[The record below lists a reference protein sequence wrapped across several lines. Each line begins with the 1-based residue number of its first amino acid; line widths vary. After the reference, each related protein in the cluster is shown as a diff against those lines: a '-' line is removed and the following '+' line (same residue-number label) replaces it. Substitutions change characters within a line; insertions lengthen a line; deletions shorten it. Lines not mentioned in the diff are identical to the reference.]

1 VARKSYQTDC
11 FDVVVIG
18 GGSAG
23 VAAAVAA
30 ARAGS
35 KVALVERYGFL
46 GGAATASLVMTYDGF
61 FYQRPQPEWAVGGI
75 GREYIN
81 RLGSY
86 GLPARPLLSANGN
99 WIIPFEPEAAKVV
112 LDALLADAGVC
123 TLLHGF
129 VCAVQRNGNRLE
141 SVTLQDHSGTYVLR
155 ARQFV
160 DASGEADVAWLAGV
174 PMLFENE
181 GRFAASLC
189 ARLGGIPAHVEL
201 HRSLLMQTAAGANTR
216 YDGAAK
222 IRDSGGFALKIPNS
236 DDYWW
241 MGVDVF
247 TDGLSSPSLADAER
261 ASRAAIWA
269 FVQALR
275 QQPGCEAAHLM
286 ATGSQIGI
294 RETRHP
300 KARAILTEADARA
313 GSRSDTAIARAAW
326 NIERHDIA
334 GQPVT
339 APLGGNDFYDIPLAA
354 LQPEGVD
361 NLWLAGRTIGADRT
375 AYSSLRVMGT
385 AFATGQA
392 AGVAAALH
400 AAGPCAFQNIR
411 AALLAQAAIV

>member
-1 VARKSYQTDC
+1 MKH
-11 FDVVVIG
+11 FDVVVVG

-61 FYQRPQPEWAVGGI
+61 FYKRAQPEWAVGGI
-75 GREYIN
+75 GRELIE

-86 GLPARPLLSANGN
+86 GPPAIPLLSANGN
-99 WIIPFEPEAAKVV
+99 WIIPFEPETAKVA
-112 LDALLADAGVC
+112 LDALLADAGVH

-129 VCAVQRNGNRLE
+129 VCAVQRTGNRLE
-141 SVTLQDHSGTYVLR
+141 SITLHDHGGTRALR

-174 PMLFENE
+174 PMLFEEE

-189 ARLGGIPAHVEL
+189 ARLGGISAHVHL
-201 HRSLLMQTAAGANTR
+201 HRDVLMQSAAQAR
-216 YDGAAK
+216 AHYDGAAS
-222 IRDSGGFALKIPNS
+222 IRQSGGFVLKIPGS
-236 DDYWW
+236 GDYWW

-247 TDGLSSPSLADAER
+247 TDGLSSPSLAEAER

-275 QQPGCEAAHLM
+275 QQSGCESVNVV
-286 ATGSQIGI
+286 ATGPQLGV

-300 KARAILTEADARA
+300 KARTMLTEADARM
-313 GSRSDTAIARAAW
+313 GTRSDTAIARAAW
-326 NIERHDIA
+326 NIERHDVA

-339 APLGGNDFYDIPLAA
+339 APLGGDDFYDIPLTA
-354 LQPEGVD
+354 LQPEGID

-400 AAGPCAFQNIR
+400 AVGACAYQDIC
-411 AALLAQAAIV
+411 AALLMQDAIV